1 MHTFSFAHGFS
12 FCCSDLLSHTSIQSL
27 YFCVSFLTSAAGPW
41 CHTHALTWSLQIKII
56 TPIHSNTLYL
66 SKVQADLNTK
76 SWGNLGLWVSALRSP
91 CVPLH
96 LHSKLLSIFMSQPF
110 AVAEA
115 FSLCDF
121 QVVLQTVKEIKAW
134 SSRVFSQT
142 EFFVNLQLLVNTK
155 EKCSQGVVIQTLL
168 AIM

>member
-1 MHTFSFAHGFS
+1 MRTFSFAHGFS

-27 YFCVSFLTSAAGPW
+27 YFCLFFNLCCRALMT
-41 CHTHALTWSLQIKII
+41 HTHALTWSLQIKII
-56 TPIHSNTLYL
+56 TPIHNNTLYL
-66 SKVQADLNTK
+66 SKVQADLNAR

-110 AVAEA
+110 AEAEA

-134 SSRVFSQT
+134 SSRAFSQILHICIIWNSL
-142 EFFVNLQLLVNTK
+142 F
-155 EKCSQGVVIQTLL
+155 
-168 AIM
+168 

>member
-1 MHTFSFAHGFS
+1 
-12 FCCSDLLSHTSIQSL
+12 
-27 YFCVSFLTSAAGPW
+27 
-41 CHTHALTWSLQIKII
+41 
-56 TPIHSNTLYL
+56 
-66 SKVQADLNTK
+66 
-76 SWGNLGLWVSALRSP
+76 
-91 CVPLH
+91 
-96 LHSKLLSIFMSQPF
+96 MSQPF